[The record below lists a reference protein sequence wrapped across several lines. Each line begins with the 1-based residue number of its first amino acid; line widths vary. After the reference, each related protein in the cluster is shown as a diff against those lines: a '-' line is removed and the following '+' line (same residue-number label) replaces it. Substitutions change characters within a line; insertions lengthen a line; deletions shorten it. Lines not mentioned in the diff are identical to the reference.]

1 MIEEQDFEKLQAR
14 FDDRY
19 KKISECNSDMDA
31 LNEKLTQVYVK
42 VAEIATNQDSQKWLL
57 RSILG
62 AIIVAIVGAVAF
74 VITKGG

>member
-1 MIEEQDFEKLQAR
+1 MLEDQDYEKLQSR

-19 KKISECNSDMDA
+19 KRITDCNFEMDSLGNKISD
-31 LNEKLTQVYVK
+31 VYIK
-42 VAEIATNQDSQKWLL
+42 VAEIATNQDTQKWLL

-62 AIIVAIVGAVAF
+62 AIIVAIVGAVAY